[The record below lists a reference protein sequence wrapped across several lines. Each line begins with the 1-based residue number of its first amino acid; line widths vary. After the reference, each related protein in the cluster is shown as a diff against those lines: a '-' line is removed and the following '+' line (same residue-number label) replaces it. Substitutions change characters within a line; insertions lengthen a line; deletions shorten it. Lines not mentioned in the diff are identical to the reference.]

1 MRLHEFQEQF
11 RDLMLDAPDALEAP
25 DADFAAQF
33 EAGDI
38 ALPERLK
45 VYRSTIVGGIAET
58 LCKGFPILEKLVG
71 ADFLRETARR
81 FVMAHPPEAGCLNLY
96 GRGFDDFI
104 RANSFARDFPYLP
117 DMAALEIAMNEA
129 YYAPDDEG
137 LGAEAL
143 AGLSPDDLGA
153 LRLGLRHSARIVR
166 SDYNLAALRA
176 YCLAPEGPIPDI
188 NTPCALLIMR
198 PDLEV
203 HILPLSEAEVF
214 MLGLLQ
220 GGAALGDAAE
230 RTVSA
235 HNAFDPGAFLQK
247 HLALGSFQALKNDA

>member
-11 RDLMLDAPDALEAP
+11 RDLMLEAPEALESSSEG
-25 DADFAAQF
+25 FAAQF
-33 EAGDI
+33 EAGGI
-38 ALPERLK
+38 PLPERLK

-104 RANSFARDFPYLP
+104 QAYAPAQNFPYLP

-143 AGLSPDDLGA
+143 AQLSADDLG
-153 LRLGLRHSARIVR
+153 GLRVELRSSARIVC

-188 NTPCALLIMR
+188 NTPCNLLIYR

-203 HILPLSEAEVF
+203 HLVPLTEPEAF
-214 MLGLLQ
+214 MLGLLRD
-220 GGAALGDAAE
+220 GAALGDASE
-230 RTVSA
+230 RTVSG
-235 HNAFDPGAFLQK
+235 HPAFDPGAFLQK
-247 HLALGSFQALKNDA
+247 HLALGGFQALKNHA